1 MTPANRDRLQLA
13 LVVLI
18 AAGGVFGLCYL
29 FQRALMEVM
38 P

>member
-1 MTPANRDRLQLA
+1 MTPLNRDRLQLA

-18 AAGGVFGLCYL
+18 ALGGVFGLCYL
-29 FQRALMEVM
+29 FLWALTEVM